1 MVLKVVKTNVSP
13 WTTVTFT
20 PKFTNL
26 LYIHSLPSPFAHS
39 FCHYLCAWLVNH
51 RIRDWHLSPSIHHFP
66 ICLQHSASLIY
77 QVSFHSTPTATL
89 SVTEHGLVLLFL
101 FFLHISHQAKQMRL
115 LCSRNSTSRE
125 EKLLSELNR
134 SLSTW
139 SINTALCCTI
149 IIFII
154 IIVIIVIIVINGG
167 TPKRTTEF
175 SLSRQARFHLCIMW
189 IIC

>member
-1 MVLKVVKTNVSP
+1 MKHGYNIKKKKDSVKYLENHITFPKLSMVLKVVKTNVSP

-101 FFLHISHQAKQMRL
+101 FFFTYFPSGKTNEATLQQ
-115 LCSRNSTSRE
+115 
-125 EKLLSELNR
+125 ELNIKR
-134 SLSTW
+134 RK
-139 SINTALCCTI
+139 A
-149 IIFII
+149 
-154 IIVIIVIIVINGG
+154 VI
-167 TPKRTTEF
+167 R
-175 SLSRQARFHLCIMW
+175 A
-189 IIC
+189 